1 MKNHEFKK
9 TEKLRTIKKE
19 KNNVEFS
26 MLDNNLINNVINDYQ
41 CTRNKTKEEL
51 LQKDEK
57 NLRK

>member
-9 TEKLRTIKKE
+9 TEKLRTIKKA

-51 LQKDEK
+51 YTKDEK